1 MPDEDEVR
9 LVAEEGG
16 DGYLEH
22 GYRPGKGAAQGCKTK
37 HGTQPV
43 NAKRQAG
50 CERSS
55 QEEREGISR
64 WRRTRTR
71 PGL

>member
-43 NAKRQAG
+43 NPPKGKQGVSGQAKKNEKG
-50 CERSS
+50 
-55 QEEREGISR
+55 
-64 WRRTRTR
+64 
-71 PGL
+71 